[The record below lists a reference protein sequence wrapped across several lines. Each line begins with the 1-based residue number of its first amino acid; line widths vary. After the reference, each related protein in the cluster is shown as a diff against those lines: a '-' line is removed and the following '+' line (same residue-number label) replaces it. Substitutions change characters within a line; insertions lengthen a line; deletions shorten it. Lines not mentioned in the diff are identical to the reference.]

1 MVPDPSSAHT
11 IWTKM
16 PLSTVME
23 EGNEVEQ
30 LFEEENSLEP
40 ISIKQYLDSRLD
52 EIATKMDQ
60 LMAKISQT
68 VVTTNSPPPSVCP
81 TTMD

>member
-1 MVPDPSSAHT
+1 
-11 IWTKM
+11 
-16 PLSTVME
+16 ME

-68 VVTTNSPPPSVCP
+68 VVTTNSPPPSVSP

>member
-1 MVPDPSSAHT
+1 
-11 IWTKM
+11 M

-68 VVTTNSPPPSVCP
+68 VVTTNSPPPSVSP